1 MLSDADINLLIP
13 AQALE
18 LAARD
23 IYASVVSRA
32 TKSGDEEALLKLI
45 HSHHVAYEQA
55 LNGVLGKRAAT
66 SRNAEVYTKFF
77 AALSDSN
84 KTWSTLLELENI
96 AVATH
101 TAIIEKLSSA
111 KIAALIASVITV
123 EARHAAILATQI
135 SSNLS
140 LALDNPEQAL
150 VTQ

>member
-1 MLSDADINLLIP
+1 MGGPDFVGDLGHQDAGHVGGRWL
-13 AQALE
+13 
-18 LAARD
+18 RRF
-23 IYASVVSRA
+23 VRA
-32 TKSGDEEALLKLI
+32 ILGSCGGIHRSI

-111 KIAALIASVITV
+111 KIAALIASVVTV

-150 VTQ
+150 VSQ